1 MLELFT
7 LLFCFFGADRKNFCV
22 CYCLF
27 PWKSQNFGTQ
37 MEPSNCQYTVSNCQL
52 SEGAEFGLHRLLCA
66 DALEGTDGGHQE

>member
-1 MLELFT
+1 
-7 LLFCFFGADRKNFCV
+7 
-22 CYCLF
+22 
-27 PWKSQNFGTQ
+27 